1 LWARR
6 EKMYKKRVLIIDDEE
21 NFCKL
26 VKKNIEQTGEF
37 EVHIATNGEDGIRL
51 ARGIKPDLILL
62 DIIMPGMDGGDVATL
77 IKDDKNIKDTPIVFL
92 TAIVKEEES
101 SPQASFTRGYALLAK
116 TVTVGELIACIKKNV
131 KKCAQ
136 P

>member
-1 LWARR
+1 
-6 EKMYKKRVLIIDDEE
+6 MYKKKVLIIDDEE

-37 EVHIATNGEDGIRL
+37 EVYIATNGDAGIKL

-62 DIIMPGMDGGDVATL
+62 DVVMPEMDGADVVSQISNDES
-77 IKDDKNIKDTPIVFL
+77 IKNTPVVFL
-92 TAIVKEEES
+92 TALVRKEEASYQTS
-101 SPQASFTRGYALLAK
+101 SHPFLAK

-131 KKCAQ
+131 KG
-136 P
+136 

>member
-1 LWARR
+1 
-6 EKMYKKRVLIIDDEE
+6 MYKKRVLIIDDEE
-21 NFCKL
+21 SFCKL

-51 ARGIKPDLILL
+51 AREIKPDLILL
-62 DIIMPGMDGGDVATL
+62 DVIMPGMDGADV
-77 IKDDKNIKDTPIVFL
+77 ISIIRNDESIKDTPIVFL
-92 TAIVKEEES
+92 TAIVKEEEVS
-101 SPQASFTRGYALLAK
+101 SQASFIRGYSLLAK

-131 KKCAQ
+131 RRCAQ